1 AHAQALDPAKRAELE
16 ANLANIEK
24 EIETQRLLLSSKQ
37 KESVSLGRD
46 ISILNTQIKK
56 SELAIKGRT
65 LSIQKL
71 SEDIA
76 SKKGKIGEL
85 SEQMTKDQSS
95 LSEFTRERAKLDDSS
110 FFELLLQ
117 QENLSQ
123 FLSDADQFG
132 MVESS
137 LHDLLDEIKDTKQS
151 TEEAKTALEEKKT
164 EELELK
170 GIQELEKRRTAE
182 KNTEKQKILKDSKG
196 KEKEYQK
203 ILASR
208 EADAAAIRSALF
220 QLSGTTAIP
229 FGVALEYANF
239 ASQKTGIRPAF
250 LLGIIAEETNL
261 GENIGKGNWLVDMHP
276 TRDRPVFEQITSK
289 LGLDPNKMPV
299 SKKAWYGWGGAMGP
313 AQFIPSTWVLYESRV
328 AQVLGKSVV
337 SPWDPKDAFTASA
350 ILLTDNGA
358 VNGNYASERLA
369 ALRYLAG
376 WKNATKS
383 AYAFYGDDVM
393 GLASKFE
400 RQIDIL
406 SR

>member
-1 AHAQALDPAKRAELE
+1 
-16 ANLANIEK
+16 
-24 EIETQRLLLSSKQ
+24 
-37 KESVSLGRD
+37 
-46 ISILNTQIKK
+46 
-56 SELAIKGRT
+56 
-65 LSIQKL
+65 
-71 SEDIA
+71 
-76 SKKGKIGEL
+76 
-85 SEQMTKDQSS
+85 M
-95 LSEFTRERAKLDDSS
+95 
-110 FFELLLQ
+110 
-117 QENLSQ
+117 
-123 FLSDADQFG
+123 
-132 MVESS
+132 
-137 LHDLLDEIKDTKQS
+137 
-151 TEEAKTALEEKKT
+151 
-164 EELELK
+164 
-170 GIQELEKRRTAE
+170 
-182 KNTEKQKILKDSKG
+182 
-196 KEKEYQK
+196 
-203 ILASR
+203 ASR